1 MPYPA
6 TREHPDNTPCVRKFR
21 GSKLG
26 VREAAKNSVPRR
38 KQPVQNGRPADCV
51 VIESFVGDK
60 AIECQ
65 LREVKACPP
74 CYSTRFSKRRD
85 IPPKAGPDPRG

>member
-6 TREHPDNTPCVRKFR
+6 AREHPDSTPCVKEFR

-38 KQPVQNGRPADCV
+38 TQNERPADCV
-51 VIESFVGDK
+51 GIESFVGDK
-60 AIECQ
+60 TIRCQ
-65 LREVKACPP
+65 LGQVNASPL
-74 CYSTRFSKRRD
+74 CYSTRFSNRSD
-85 IPPKAGPDPRG
+85 VPTQGGS